1 MRILYLDID
10 TCRADHLG
18 CYGYLRNT
26 TPNFD
31 RVAAEGVRLRHCY
44 VSDAPCLPSRASMF
58 TGRFGIHTGV
68 VGHGGTAADL
78 RPIGCERSFSSMHQR
93 GGLVWQLR
101 QQGVYPVSASP
112 YAERHSAWW
121 FCEGWREFYNPGKR
135 GGERADEVVPWALD
149 WLQRNARR
157 DDWLLHVNLW
167 DPHTPYRTP
176 DDFGDP
182 FKDEP
187 VEDWYTED
195 LRQAQWAGFGPGGPQ
210 EPGGEF
216 GRPSRARRQPSQI
229 ASLDD
234 YKRFV
239 DGYDTG
245 IRYADEWCGRL
256 LECLADQGVLD
267 DTAIIITGDHGE
279 NLGEL
284 GVIGDHAVA
293 DHITSRV
300 PMIIRWPGL
309 PGGRVDEALHWQTD
323 VGATLVELVGGEV
336 PAWWD
341 GRSFAPALREG
352 REEGR
357 PFVVISQ
364 CAWACMRAVRWD
376 DYLYIRTVHT
386 GLKDL
391 PGRML
396 FNVRR
401 DPHELVDLLA
411 AAEPGVAGAA
421 GAAALADRGQT
432 LLDDWTAD
440 MMAKSESPVD
450 PLWTVMQEGGP
461 YHTRGRLGAY
471 AERLRATGRAKH
483 ADFLEKHPAGLA

>member
-31 RVAAEGVRLRHCY
+31 RIAAEGVRFDACY

-58 TGRFGIHTGV
+58 TGRFGIHTGI
-68 VGHGGTAADL
+68 VGHGGTAADI
-78 RPIGCERSFSSMHQR
+78 RPIGCERAFSSMHQR

-101 QQGVYPVSASP
+101 QPGLYPVSVSP

-121 FCEGWREFYNPGKR
+121 FSEGWREFFNPGKR
-135 GGERADEVVPWALD
+135 GSERADEVVPHALD
-149 WLQRNARR
+149 WIKRNGER
-157 DDWLLHVNLW
+157 DGWFLHVNVW

-176 DDFGDP
+176 DEFGDP

-195 LRQAQWAGFGPGGPQ
+195 LRQAQWNSFGPGGPQ
-210 EPGGEF
+210 EPGGEY

-234 YKRFV
+234 YKRFI

-245 IRYADEWCGRL
+245 IRYADQWCGRIL
-256 LECLADQGVLD
+256 NALADKGVLQ
-267 DTAIIITGDHGE
+267 DTAVIITGDHGE

-300 PMIIRWPGL
+300 PMILRWPGL
-309 PGGRVDEALHWQTD
+309 AGGRVDEALHWQTD
-323 VGATLVELVGGEV
+323 VGATLLELAGGQV

-341 GRSFAPALREG
+341 GKSFAPALREG
-352 REEGR
+352 RAEGR
-357 PFVVISQ
+357 PFVVMSQ
-364 CAWACMRAVRWD
+364 CAWSCMRTVRWGD
-376 DYLYIRTVHT
+376 LLFLRTYHT
-386 GLKDL
+386 GLKNL
-391 PGRML
+391 PARML

-401 DPHELVDLLA
+401 DPHELVDLA
-411 AAEPGVAGAA
+411 PGAT
-421 GAAALADRGQT
+421 ALADHGQA
-432 LLDDWTAD
+432 LLDEWTAA
-440 MMAKSESPVD
+440 MMDTSESPED
-450 PLWTVMQEGGP
+450 PLWTVMREGGP
-461 YHTRGRLGAY
+461 YHTRGRLAAY
-471 AERLRATGRAKH
+471 CERLRATGRAHH
-483 ADFLEKHPAGLA
+483 AEFLEKHPTGLA